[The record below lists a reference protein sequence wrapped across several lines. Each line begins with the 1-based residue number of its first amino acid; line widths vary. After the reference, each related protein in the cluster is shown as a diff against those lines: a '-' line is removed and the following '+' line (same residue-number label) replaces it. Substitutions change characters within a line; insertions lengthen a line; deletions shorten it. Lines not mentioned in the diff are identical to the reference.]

1 MTRDEMYS
9 IKEAISS
16 AEQMLTAQM
25 WTAQKRLNG
34 SFKSSHDQ
42 LQVAI
47 EVGALATAVE
57 HLRKSRSL
65 IKASP
70 QLASTISDE

>member
-9 IKEAISS
+9 VKEAILA
-16 AEQMLTAQM
+16 AEEALTSQM

-34 SFKSSHDQ
+34 SFKSTHDQ

-65 IKASP
+65 LKASP
-70 QLASTISDE
+70 QRASDD

>member
-1 MTRDEMYS
+1 MTRDEVYS
-9 IKEAISS
+9 IKEAISA
-16 AEQMLTAQM
+16 AEEALTAQM

-34 SFKSSHDQ
+34 SFKSTHDQ
-42 LQVAI
+42 LEVAV
-47 EVGALATAVE
+47 EVGALATALQ

-70 QLASTISDE
+70 QLAFDD

>member
-1 MTRDEMYS
+1 
-9 IKEAISS
+9 
-16 AEQMLTAQM
+16 M

-34 SFKSSHDQ
+34 SFKSTHDQ
-42 LQVAI
+42 LEVAV
-47 EVGALATAVE
+47 EVGALATALQ

-70 QLASTISDE
+70 QLASDD

>member
-1 MTRDEMYS
+1 MTRDEIYP
-9 IKEAISS
+9 ITEAIFA
-16 AEQMLTAQM
+16 AEEALTAQM

-34 SFKSSHDQ
+34 SFKSTHDQ
-42 LQVAI
+42 LEVAV
-47 EVGALATAVE
+47 EVGALATALQ

-70 QLASTISDE
+70 QLASDD

>member
-1 MTRDEMYS
+1 MTRDEIYP
-9 IKEAISS
+9 IKEAISA
-16 AEQMLTAQM
+16 AEEALTAQM

-34 SFKSSHDQ
+34 TFKSTHDQ
-42 LQVAI
+42 LEVAV
-47 EVGALATAVE
+47 EVGALATALQ

-70 QLASTISDE
+70 QLASDD

>member
-1 MTRDEMYS
+1 MTRDEVYP
-9 IKEAISS
+9 IKEAISA
-16 AEQMLTAQM
+16 AEEALTSQM

-34 SFKSSHDQ
+34 SFKSTHDQ
-42 LQVAI
+42 LEVAV
-47 EVGALATAVE
+47 EVGALATALQ

-70 QLASTISDE
+70 QLASDD